1 MAQLGRAS
9 ALGAESRGFKSL
21 YPDDMTA
28 EEEYLS
34 YWRAIERF
42 SKKSFYCQMQ
52 VKSLERENADLKNK
66 IDNLLAE
73 NQRLQQVA
81 KY

>member
-1 MAQLGRAS
+1 
-9 ALGAESRGFKSL
+9 
-21 YPDDMTA
+21 MTT
-28 EEEYLS
+28 EEEYLN

-73 NQRLQQVA
+73 NQRLSALV